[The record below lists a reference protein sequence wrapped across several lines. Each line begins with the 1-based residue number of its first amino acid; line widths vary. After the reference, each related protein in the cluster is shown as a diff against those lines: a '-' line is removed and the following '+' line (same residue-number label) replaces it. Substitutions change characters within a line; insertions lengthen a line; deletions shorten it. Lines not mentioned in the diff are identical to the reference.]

1 MTTTETSL
9 SSDSINKD
17 LLCKKDTI
25 EQDHR
30 LKLRIFEAK
39 DFFHCNKADSFC
51 VITANYMSKS
61 GKTIVRPACNVSTPL
76 IRKMNNALAGNLIRK
91 GSYTSALIDKN
102 TLEMLASQGEKSD
115 KRIQFETK
123 IQPCSSK
130 PFWGEYFEIILN
142 PDFYSVKIELF
153 LKTAIVNFPVG
164 ELYLYKHDLEKYHL
178 GEAINKWKPLNSKN
192 KWTKS
197 SK

>member
-1 MTTTETSL
+1 MTTIEASLNFDSL
-9 SSDSINKD
+9 SKEI
-17 LLCKKDTI
+17 I

-39 DFFHCNKADSFC
+39 EFFHCDKADSFC

-61 GKTIVRPACNVSTPL
+61 GKTIDRPVCNNVSTPL
-76 IRKMNNALAGNLIRK
+76 IRKMNNAFAGNLVRK

-142 PDFYSVKIELF
+142 PDFYSVKSNYHTLLF
-153 LKTAIVNFPVG
+153 IKIFN
-164 ELYLYKHDLEKYHL
+164 
-178 GEAINKWKPLNSKN
+178 I
-192 KWTKS
+192 
-197 SK
+197 